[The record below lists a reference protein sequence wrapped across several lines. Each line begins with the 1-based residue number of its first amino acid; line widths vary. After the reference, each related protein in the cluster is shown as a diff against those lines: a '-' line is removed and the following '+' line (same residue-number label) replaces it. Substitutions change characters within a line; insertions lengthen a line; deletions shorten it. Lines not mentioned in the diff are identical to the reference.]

1 MFRAPAPAL
10 LVIAHGSRDPR
21 HAATVHALTRR
32 VRALRPGLRV
42 ETAFLDFDTPTVA
55 QVTSDLYRSGVREV
69 VALPLLLTR
78 AFHAKSDVPAV
89 LAEATSRLPDLSVR
103 IADVLG
109 PSPLLVG
116 ALERRLA
123 EAGLTPAD
131 RATTGVVLASAGSSD
146 PEAIAV
152 IAEIA
157 REWRHTGWCAVRP
170 AFASASLPRTEDAVR
185 ALRAQGCAGWRWPRT
200 SSPPG
205 ASPTAS
211 WRARKPP
218 GRTSC
223 PPSSARRRNWPAS
236 SSTATT
242 RPPRRAPA
250 RRSLIPAPPPPAATG
265 PSAGARGP
273 RPGAPA
279 LRVAQVRAAAS
290 SARAVRSSIDI
301 APGGRPSRAKM
312 FAAWR
317 SVSFTGVGTPW
328 RRPSREISPLR

>member
-1 MFRAPAPAL
+1 MRPPFRATASANDPVL

-42 ETAFLDFDTPTVA
+42 ETAFLDFDTPTVS
-55 QVTSDLYRSGVREV
+55 QVTSSLYRCGVREI

-78 AFHAKSDVPAV
+78 AFHAKSDIPAV
-89 LAEATSRLPDLSVR
+89 LAEATSRMPDLTVR

-170 AFASASLPRTEDAVR
+170 AFASARLPRTEDAVR
-185 ALRAQGCAGWRWPRT
+185 ALRAEGVR
-200 SSPPG
+200 
-205 ASPTAS
+205 
-211 WRARKPP
+211 
-218 GRTSC
+218 
-223 PPSSARRRNWPAS
+223 
-236 SSTATT
+236 
-242 RPPRRAPA
+242 
-250 RRSLIPAPPPPAATG
+250 
-265 PSAGARGP
+265 
-273 RPGAPA
+273 
-279 LRVAQVRAAAS
+279 RVAVAPY
-290 SARAVRSSIDI
+290 VI
-301 APGGRPSRAKM
+301 APGRLPDRIEAGAE
-312 FAAWR
+312 AAGADL
-317 SVSFTGVGTPW
+317 VAGVLGAAPELARLLL
-328 RRPSREISPLR
+328 RRYDTAPHGVPLLAAA